1 MYVTSLTAPNLK
13 FSITGWSFQSFNIH
27 PQTFKLLRV
36 GLFKFLPTPQAKNLV
51 QMPPPPPSTIF
62 LLNYSLC
69 DQQMLYNL
77 AKFLVLLG
85 RFHVVVLAESG
96 KEI

>member
-13 FSITGWSFQSFNIH
+13 FSITGWSFQRFNIH

-36 GLFKFLPTPQAKNLV
+36 GFV
-51 QMPPPPPSTIF
+51 QIPAHPSSKKLSSNAAPPPSTIF